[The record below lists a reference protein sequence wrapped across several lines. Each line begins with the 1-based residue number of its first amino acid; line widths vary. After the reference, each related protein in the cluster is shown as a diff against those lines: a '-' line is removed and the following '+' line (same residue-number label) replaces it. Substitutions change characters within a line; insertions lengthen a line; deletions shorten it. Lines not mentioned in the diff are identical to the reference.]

1 MHQVEVLGYT
11 TFSYAFLFFFFREKG
26 GGRCP
31 SRLVI
36 YCADFYRLA
45 SRKCQNAG
53 TQHRWRCQIT
63 TFSPILFSHL
73 RLRFRCCTMGKIN
86 QKYRLKNWATQ
97 SSVFSFTRTAHSF
110 ACSTLLV
117 SLARSAALTC
127 LLACSLC
134 SLPHTWESE

>member
-11 TFSYAFLFFFFREKG
+11 TFSYAFLFFSFEKR

-45 SRKCQNAG
+45 SRKCQKAG
-53 TQHRWRCQIT
+53 TQRRWRCQIT

-110 ACSTLLV
+110 ACSTLLASLGLFR
-117 SLARSAALTC
+117 SLAPLR
-127 LLACSLC
+127 
-134 SLPHTWESE
+134 SLPRLWESE